1 MWYFAAKITEYF
13 DQNISI
19 LYKLFCAYL
28 NDSVIYWPCVVFKGS
43 GVIKAGF
50 AGDQVPKCHFAN

>member
-1 MWYFAAKITEYF
+1 MYH
-13 DQNISI
+13 DQNITI
-19 LYKLFCAYL
+19 LLCILKIH
-28 NDSVIYWPCVVFKGS
+28 VINWPCDVFKGS

>member
-1 MWYFAAKITEYF
+1 M
-13 DQNISI
+13 
-19 LYKLFCAYL
+19 
-28 NDSVIYWPCVVFKGS
+28 YWPCDIFKGS